1 MEGEFFNM
9 TEKIA
14 VLGAGSW
21 GSILANLL
29 AENGHDVTLWSH
41 KESQAKL
48 LNEEHIN
55 PHYIQNFTY
64 SSALKAT
71 SDLEAAVK
79 GAQVV
84 LVVVPT
90 KAIREV
96 GGHLGQLLKQLNQ
109 KSLIVHATKGL
120 EQETYKRPS
129 EMLAEEIDPANRSNI
144 VVLSGPSHA
153 EDVAR
158 HDLTSVTAACRD
170 FTGAQTVQALFSNDY
185 FRVYTNDDVIGA
197 EFGAALKNIIAIGAG
212 IIHGL
217 GYHDNAKAALIT
229 RGLTEIRRLGVAF
242 GANPFTFIGLSGVGD
257 LIVTAT
263 SVNSRNW
270 RAGNQL
276 GQGQTLKE
284 VMADMGMVIEGV
296 YTTKAAYELSR
307 QRNVS
312 MPITESIYKV
322 LYEDADVKTAING
335 LMQREVTS
343 EVE

>member
-1 MEGEFFNM
+1 MK
-9 TEKIA
+9 EKIA

-29 AENGHDVTLWSH
+29 AENGHDVKLWSH
-41 KESQAKL
+41 
-48 LNEEHIN
+48 NEEQVQVLNTRHENPKYIN
-55 PHYIQNFTY
+55 DFKFANE
-64 SSALKAT
+64 LRAT
-71 SDLEAAVK
+71 TDMRDAVD
-79 GAQVV
+79 GAKVILIV
-84 LVVVPT
+84 IPT
-90 KAIREV
+90 KGLREV
-96 GGHLGQLLKQLNQ
+96 GGKLGQLLAQLGQ
-109 KSLIVHATKGL
+109 QPLIVHATKGL
-120 EQETYKRPS
+120 EQDTYKRPS
-129 EMLAEEIDPANRSNI
+129 EMLTEEIKSTNRQAI

-158 HDLTSVTAACRD
+158 HDLTSVTAACTD
-170 FTGAQTVQALFSNDY
+170 LVSAQHVQNLFSNDY

-242 GANPFTFIGLSGVGD
+242 GANPFTFVGLSGVGD

-270 RAGNQL
+270 RAGNEL
-276 GQGQTLKE
+276 GQGKSLDD
-284 VMADMGMVIEGV
+284 VMANMGMVIEGV
-296 YTTKAAYELSR
+296 YTTKAAYELSQ
-307 QRNVS
+307 QRNVK
-312 MPITESIYKV
+312 MPITESIYQV
-322 LYEDADVKTAING
+322 LYEHRDVKVAIEG

-343 EVE
+343 ELE

>member
-1 MEGEFFNM
+1 M
-9 TEKIA
+9 TEKVA

-29 AENGHDVTLWSH
+29 AENGQDVTLWSH
-41 KESQAKL
+41 NAEQVKV
-48 LNEEHIN
+48 LNEQHVN
-55 PHYIQNFTY
+55 PRYIKDFTY
-64 SSALKAT
+64 SKRLKAT
-71 SDLEAAVK
+71 DDMQSAVD
-79 GAQVV
+79 GASVV
-84 LVVVPT
+84 LIVVPT

-96 GGHLGQLLKQLNQ
+96 GGQLGQLLSKLGQRP
-109 KSLIVHATKGL
+109 LIVHATKGL
-120 EQETYKRPS
+120 EQNTYKRPS
-129 EMLAEEIDPANRSNI
+129 EMLTEEINEANRTDI

-158 HDLTSVTAACRD
+158 KDLTSVTAACAD
-170 FTGAQTVQALFSNDY
+170 FAGAQTVQKLFSNDY
-185 FRVYTNDDVIGA
+185 FRVYTNDDVIGT

-212 IIHGL
+212 IINGL
-217 GYHDNAKAALIT
+217 GFHDNAKAALIT

-276 GQGQTLKE
+276 GQGKSLKE
-284 VMADMGMVIEGV
+284 VMDNMGMIIEGV
-296 YTTKAAYELSR
+296 YTTKAAYELAQ

-312 MPITESIYKV
+312 MPITEAIYQV
-322 LYEDADVKTAING
+322 LYEDADVKTAIHG

>member
-1 MEGEFFNM
+1 M
-9 TEKIA
+9 TEKVA

-29 AENGHDVTLWSH
+29 AENGHDVMLWSH
-41 KESQAKL
+41 KEAQVCQ
-48 LNEEHIN
+48 LNEEHVN
-55 PHYIQNFTY
+55 PRYIKDFTY
-64 SSALKAT
+64 STALKAT
-71 SDLEAAVK
+71 SDMKSAVA
-79 GAQVV
+79 GANVV

-96 GGHLGQLLKQLNQ
+96 GGQLGQLLNELGQ

-120 EQETYKRPS
+120 EQQTYKRPS
-129 EMLAEEIDPANRSNI
+129 EMLAEEIQPENRSGI

-158 HDLTSVTAACRD
+158 RDLTSVTAACND
-170 FTGAQTVQALFSNDY
+170 VAGAEKVQQLFSNDY

-212 IIHGL
+212 IINGL

-276 GQGQTLKE
+276 GQGKSLKE
-284 VMADMGMVIEGV
+284 VMDDMGMVIEGV

-312 MPITESIYKV
+312 MPITEAIYQV
-322 LYEDADVKTAING
+322 LYEGADVKTAING

>member
-1 MEGEFFNM
+1 MM
-9 TEKIA
+9 EKIA

-29 AENGHDVTLWSH
+29 AQNGHDVTIWSH
-41 KESQAKL
+41 NSEQVKT
-48 LNEEHIN
+48 LNEQHIN
-55 PHYIQNFTY
+55 PRYISDFTY
-64 SSALKAT
+64 STDLKAT
-71 SDLEAAVK
+71 DDMKEAVA
-79 GAQVV
+79 GATVV
-84 LVVVPT
+84 LMVIPT
-90 KAIREV
+90 KGIRQV
-96 GGHLGQLLKQLNQ
+96 GSALGKLLAELQQ
-109 KSLIVHATKGL
+109 RPLIVHATKGL
-120 EQETYKRPS
+120 EQQTYKRPS
-129 EMLAEEIDPANRSNI
+129 EMLAEEIKPANRQAI

-158 HDLTSVTAACRD
+158 RDLTSVTAACTD
-170 FTGAQTVQALFSNDY
+170 FAGAAKVQSLFTNEY

-276 GQGQTLKE
+276 GQGMSLKE
-284 VMADMGMVIEGV
+284 VMDDMGMVIEGI

-312 MPITESIYKV
+312 MPITEAIYRV
-322 LYEDADVKTAING
+322 LYEDADVKTAIQG